1 MITVKALTR
10 FVHHD
15 IDAHAGDDVEMSEAL
30 ARDLAKV
37 GLVEAPAEGKVD
49 KDQPAEKAA
58 PGPANK
64 KAPEPKNKGA

>member
-30 ARDLAKV
+30 AKDLAKA
-37 GLVEAPAEGKVD
+37 GLVEAPAEGKGE
-49 KDQPAEKAA
+49 KDQPAQKSASA
-58 PGPANK
+58 PANK

>member
-30 ARDLAKV
+30 AKDLAKV
-37 GLVEAPAEGKVD
+37 GLVEAPAESKSEKAESV
-49 KDQPAEKAA
+49 EKAA
-58 PGPANK
+58 PAPANK
-64 KAPEPKNKGA
+64 KAPDPKNKGA